1 MAVPVTAGSHAIE
14 VQWTATRDVIAGR
27 EVSAVAL
34 LALAVVAMLERT
46 RASRMITKMQ
56 ESVREI
62 RDSGA
67 ELIDRALDRLLP
79 GPDQAP
85 VSIHRAMRHSVFAGG
100 KRLRPVLCMEAA
112 RMIACSGQLP
122 PGVEEL
128 GAAIEMLHTYSLI
141 HDDLP
146 ALDNDDLR
154 RGKPTCHVVFGEA
167 IAILAG
173 DALQTQA
180 YEVLAGMRCPAP
192 QTVEIVRSIAQAT
205 GTVEGMIGGQ
215 VMDLEAEEHKPT
227 PELVEAI
234 HRAKTG
240 ALIRVSLITGG
251 IYAGGGADDI
261 ERLREFG
268 RKAGLA
274 FQIMDDVLDV
284 TQNSSQLG
292 KTAGKDVASEKATW
306 PAVYGVAQS
315 VKDAERLVDEAF
327 TQLTSYGERADR
339 LKAVARYLVERQ
351 ELIWPSPKKMFMQA
365 LTGLLR
371 SGNPGEHR
379 RPGIDLQGHA
389 DPGRKLQTGVSQAA
403 RGSGDD
409 DDLAGLPGPRHHH
422 GTGA

>member
-1 MAVPVTAGSHAIE
+1 
-14 VQWTATRDVIAGR
+14 
-27 EVSAVAL
+27 
-34 LALAVVAMLERT
+34 
-46 RASRMITKMQ
+46 MITKMQ
-56 ESVREI
+56 QSVREI
-62 RDSGA
+62 LGSGA
-67 ELIDRALDRLLP
+67 ELIDHALDRLLP
-79 GPDQAP
+79 SADQVP

-112 RMIACSGQLP
+112 SMIAGSDQPP

-128 GAAIEMLHTYSLI
+128 GASIEMLHTYSLI

-180 YEVLAGMRCPAP
+180 YEVLSGLQCAPA

-205 GTVEGMIGGQ
+205 GTVDGMIGGQ
-215 VMDLEAEEHKPT
+215 VMDLEAEELTPT
-227 PELVEAI
+227 AEMVEAI

-251 IYAGGGADDI
+251 IYAGGEAADI

-284 TQNSSQLG
+284 TQDSSQLG

-315 VKDAERLVDEAF
+315 IKDAQRLIDEAF
-327 TQLTSYGERADR
+327 TQLSAYGERADR
-339 LKAVARYLVERQ
+339 LKAVARYLV
-351 ELIWPSPKKMFMQA
+351 
-365 LTGLLR
+365 
-371 SGNPGEHR
+371 
-379 RPGIDLQGHA
+379 D
-389 DPGRKLQTGVSQAA
+389 RKN
-403 RGSGDD
+403 
-409 DDLAGLPGPRHHH
+409 
-422 GTGA
+422 